1 MASLITLVLVTL
13 ILFAAGA
20 AGVRRLRP
28 WPVAVRGGRAAM
40 FILTGVSHFVGMRED
55 LINMVPPAL
64 PEPAL
69 LVTITG
75 ILELAGAAGLLSRR
89 TAPWAA
95 AGLSAL
101 LIGMF
106 PANLYAAVEGLTLGG
121 APAMALIPRTLM
133 QVLFLAITLSVV
145 GHHLRERRRVMK
157 VSDNTLTTTRPGQPP
172 SPNGDECGYAEGG
185 PLAEPG
191 GAAAA
196 ASIAERPHPCPWG
209 RPCSTGC
216 EQVSSSGT
224 NRGNS
229 CLGLTD
235 ATTDLVPSDRQLSGA
250 AGPETQR
257 VVGSIAERMVL

>member
-1 MASLITLVLVTL
+1 MLLLWHLDSDKFTSSKGSTMASLITLVLVTL

-28 WPVAVRGGRAAM
+28 WPVAVRGGLAAM

-106 PANLYAAVEGLTLGG
+106 PANVYAAVEGLTLGG

-133 QVLFLAITLSVV
+133 QVLFLAATLSVV
-145 GHHLRERRRVMK
+145 GHHLRERRLAMK
-157 VSDNTLTTTRPGQPP
+157 ASDYTDNSNSDAPQ
-172 SPNGDECGYAEGG
+172 
-185 PLAEPG
+185 
-191 GAAAA
+191 AAAA
-196 ASIAERPHPCPWG
+196 
-209 RPCSTGC
+209 T
-216 EQVSSSGT
+216 
-224 NRGNS
+224 
-229 CLGLTD
+229 
-235 ATTDLVPSDRQLSGA
+235 LS
-250 AGPETQR
+250 
-257 VVGSIAERMVL
+257 